1 MEDVMKIETN
11 SLKYYDLLL
20 KWINKTIE
28 NDTKEQRGGFF
39 SM

>member
-1 MEDVMKIETN
+1 MKIETN